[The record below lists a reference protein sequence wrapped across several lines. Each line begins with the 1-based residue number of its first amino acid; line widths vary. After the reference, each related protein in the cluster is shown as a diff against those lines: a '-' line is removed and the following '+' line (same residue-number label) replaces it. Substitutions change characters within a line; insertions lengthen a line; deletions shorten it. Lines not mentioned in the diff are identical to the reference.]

1 MIGAATKRTYQNQI
15 DPNHDSS
22 CRPPPTRRVMVRK
35 RNIKHSNL
43 NENRIWNDIINQSNK
58 RNSKRYKKTSIPK
71 KNSSIHHDSSNRTA
85 APKSN
90 QPTVR
95 QMLERANFQ
104 RYKKTS
110 IPKQNSFIQHDSSN
124 SAAAP
129 KIHKPTVRQMLERAN
144 FQPVLQG
151 KEINDELELVCRV
164 DWPSYVRKYLSP
176 SATITKLPIVTEMPF
191 VTDLSSING
200 SSSVREVSFITESS
214 SVSELTTVTLPNA
227 VDILHTD
234 SDDSRRTDDTY
245 CIRKKPRH
253 QTRYITSTP

>member
-1 MIGAATKRTYQNQI
+1 
-15 DPNHDSS
+15 
-22 CRPPPTRRVMVRK
+22 
-35 RNIKHSNL
+35 
-43 NENRIWNDIINQSNK
+43 
-58 RNSKRYKKTSIPK
+58 
-71 KNSSIHHDSSNRTA
+71 
-85 APKSN
+85 
-90 QPTVR
+90 
-95 QMLERANFQ
+95 
-104 RYKKTS
+104 
-110 IPKQNSFIQHDSSN
+110 
-124 SAAAP
+124 
-129 KIHKPTVRQMLERAN
+129 MLERAN

>member
-58 RNSKRYKKTSIPK
+58 RNSK
-71 KNSSIHHDSSNRTA
+71 
-85 APKSN
+85 
-90 QPTVR
+90 
-95 QMLERANFQ
+95 

-245 CIRKKPRH
+245 CIRKKPRN